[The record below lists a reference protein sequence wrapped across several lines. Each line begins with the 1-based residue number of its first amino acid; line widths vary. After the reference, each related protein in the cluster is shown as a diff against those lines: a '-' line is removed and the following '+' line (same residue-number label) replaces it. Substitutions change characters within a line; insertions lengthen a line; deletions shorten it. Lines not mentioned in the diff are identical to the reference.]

1 MKKKIFG
8 SRYNYFVELTKSR
21 NYFFE
26 IFAVYKITQQV
37 SVITNLNYLL
47 SELQDETMD
56 KERFFE
62 TTWIL
67 FDKTEVNKVWT
78 RTIKLFSCDGFIKML
93 ENKLDE
99 DRIQGGWNSDFEF

>member
-1 MKKKIFG
+1 MKKKIL
-8 SRYNYFVELTKSR
+8 SNRYNYLVEVTKNK

-26 IFAVYKITQQV
+26 VFAAYKITQQV

-47 SELQDETMD
+47 SEFQDEIIDT
-56 KERFFE
+56 ERFFE

-78 RTIKLFSCDGFIKML
+78 KTIRLFSCDDFTRIL

-99 DRIQGGWNSDFEF
+99 DRIQGGWNSHFEF